1 MELSEYRKTLLTKIH
16 SDAATGGSINDVEAF
31 VNYVSDLLVEAE
43 VLDDDIHYVP
53 FEGVGRRGR
62 KIQIDGYIA
71 SDIEIEKQVSLF
83 IVPPLT
89 YGDEIETL
97 EDKDIKKYF
106 SRAEAFIEDA
116 EYIKKSAEESAPAYG
131 LAVDIIN
138 KYSDSETVKK
148 YSIFILTEMGKT
160 RTVDEIP
167 MSTINGIPVE
177 YHIWDIKRLHQRCES
192 KRPKEDIVINFKNY
206 MGKGL
211 PCLYAGQNNDY
222 IAYLC
227 NISGTA
233 LAELYNRYGS
243 RLLEGNVRSFL
254 QLRGKVN
261 KEIRQTILKQ
271 PEMFFAYNNGIAAT
285 AFAVKTEKHDE
296 MMYISE
302 VTGLQIVN
310 GGQTTASL
318 AWAFLKDKRDGAV
331 EKIRRIYVPM
341 KLSIVEPEKAQEI
354 IPYIARYANSQ
365 NKVSESD
372 LWSTDPFHVR
382 LQGFSRNLITP
393 AVNGKQNGTYWYYE
407 RTNGQYKLE
416 TYKATDAQKKQFEKL
431 NPPSQK
437 FTKTDLAKYVNTC
450 EMMPFIASLGG
461 EKSFASFSKKVS
473 EVWKK
478 DDAWINAEYFRQIVS
493 MAIIFR
499 QTDKIVKKLEWG
511 QSYKINTVEYTIAKI
526 IYEAQLKWPG
536 YKIDYYSIWKRQGL
550 SSVWEK
556 EIIKIS
562 EIVFNQLLIRPD
574 RTVENVTEW
583 AKRNTCW
590 EWCKKLHVELSEE
603 FKNEL
608 MPLATY
614 NERHKKAHDIQ
625 KGDNVIDTERF
636 VAEYGLSNWQA
647 LKDWNVTHKV
657 LNSNEIS
664 FVDVALKM
672 AFGRFP
678 SPKQCKR
685 LVEILGKARLEG
697 FQK

>member
-1 MELSEYRKTLLTKIH
+1 M
-16 SDAATGGSINDVEAF
+16 
-31 VNYVSDLLVEAE
+31 
-43 VLDDDIHYVP
+43 
-53 FEGVGRRGR
+53 
-62 KIQIDGYIA
+62 
-71 SDIEIEKQVSLF
+71 
-83 IVPPLT
+83 
-89 YGDEIETL
+89 
-97 EDKDIKKYF
+97 
-106 SRAEAFIEDA
+106 
-116 EYIKKSAEESAPAYG
+116 
-131 LAVDIIN
+131 
-138 KYSDSETVKK
+138 
-148 YSIFILTEMGKT
+148 
-160 RTVDEIP
+160 
-167 MSTINGIPVE
+167 
-177 YHIWDIKRLHQRCES
+177 
-192 KRPKEDIVINFKNY
+192 
-206 MGKGL
+206 
-211 PCLYAGQNNDY
+211 
-222 IAYLC
+222 
-227 NISGTA
+227 
-233 LAELYNRYGS
+233 
-243 RLLEGNVRSFL
+243 
-254 QLRGKVN
+254 
-261 KEIRQTILKQ
+261 
-271 PEMFFAYNNGIAAT
+271 
-285 AFAVKTEKHDE
+285 
-296 MMYISE
+296 
-302 VTGLQIVN
+302 
-310 GGQTTASL
+310 
-318 AWAFLKDKRDGAV
+318 
-331 EKIRRIYVPM
+331 
-341 KLSIVEPEKAQEI
+341 
-354 IPYIARYANSQ
+354 
-365 NKVSESD
+365 
-372 LWSTDPFHVR
+372 WSTDPFHVR
-382 LQGFSRNLITP
+382 LEGFSRNLITP
-393 AVNGKQNGTYWYYE
+393 AVEGKQNGNYWYYE

-550 SSVWEK
+550 STVWEK
-556 EIIKIS
+556 EIIKTS
-562 EIVFNQLLIRPD
+562 EIIFNQLLIRPD

-590 EWCKKLHVELSEE
+590 DWCKKLHVELSEE

-625 KGDNVIDTERF
+625 KGDNIIDTERF
-636 VAEYGLSNWQA
+636 VAEYGLSNWKA